1 MRRYGQS
8 RLARDPIRCGPGH
21 KVGVSGAKRCGATS
35 ANADPHKAYRAQRMS
50 VFEQKTGILRRALS
64 SGTPGTSGSTAVD
77 IAIKMGPSAWRDC
90 RSRSAR
96 CWRQSRWF
104 QRARS
109 TRRAARQSPAT
120 QHHLAGCGSCQR
132 LQPWSAFGL
141 AGGCRARRRSRNG
154 ARRGARVSGS
164 PAGGVRVSLPGA

>member
-8 RLARDPIRCGPGH
+8 RPARESIPYGPGQ
-21 KVGVSGAKRCGATS
+21 KVVKSGAKRCGATS
-35 ANADPHKAYRAQRMS
+35 PNADSFKAGRAQRLS

-120 QHHLAGCGSCQR
+120 QHHLAGRGSCQR
-132 LQPWSAFGL
+132 LQPWSALRTRGRVSCAASIQERRAPGSPGL
-141 AGGCRARRRSRNG
+141 GLPG
-154 ARRGARVSGS
+154 RRGAR
-164 PAGGVRVSLPGA
+164 